1 MVQHERERA
10 MAITHADRF
19 RWEQDVLANPNLT
32 ATQKIVLTRLAL
44 HLNIKTGQCNPS
56 VKTLATGAGVAER
69 TVQATL
75 SRAETLGIIERA
87 IGGGRTRTTS
97 YTLVSPAKTV
107 HDAAPFSE
115 TAHDEAPF
123 PTVHGA
129 APFSETVHDEAPFE
143 METVHASVE
152 KGAADSEK
160 PCTAVH
166 PNIKNKR
173 NTDERL
179 KEEFDRWYPV
189 YPRRSARRAA
199 FKSYKQARSRGAT
212 PETLLHGAKRYAA
225 QRAGQDPQFTKMP
238 ATWLNGDCWLDE
250 PEIQLADIPAAPSG
264 NAEGLSM
271 AERIAAA
278 AKRALGQ

>member
-1 MVQHERERA
+1 

-107 HDAAPFSE
+107 SH
-115 TAHDEAPF
+115 
-123 PTVHGA
+123 
-129 APFSETVHDEAPFE
+129 
-143 METVHASVE
+143 
-152 KGAADSEK
+152 KGA
-160 PCTAVH
+160 P
-166 PNIKNKR
+166 I
-173 NTDERL
+173 
-179 KEEFDRWYPV
+179 
-189 YPRRSARRAA
+189 
-199 FKSYKQARSRGAT
+199 
-212 PETLLHGAKRYAA
+212 
-225 QRAGQDPQFTKMP
+225 
-238 ATWLNGDCWLDE
+238 
-250 PEIQLADIPAAPSG
+250 
-264 NAEGLSM
+264 
-271 AERIAAA
+271 
-278 AKRALGQ
+278 

>member
-1 MVQHERERA
+1 

-19 RWEQDVLANPNLT
+19 RWEQDVLANPQLT
-32 ATQKIVLTRLAL
+32 AAQKIVLTRLAL
-44 HLNIKTGQCNPS
+44 HLNIKTGRCDPS
-56 VKTLATGAGVAER
+56 VKTLATGAGMAER

-75 SRAETLGIIERA
+75 SRAETLGIIKRA

-107 HDAAPFSE
+107 HN
-115 TAHDEAPF
+115 
-123 PTVHGA
+123 A

-199 FKSYKQARSRGAT
+199 FKSYKQARSRGTT

-278 AKRALGQ
+278 AKGTAETRTLRLSVQSIGKLEWRRAMVTEGPAWP

>member
-1 MVQHERERA
+1 

-97 YTLVSPAKTV
+97 YTLVSSAKTV

-123 PTVHGA
+123 QTVHGA

-278 AKRALGQ
+278 AKRARAQ

>member
-1 MVQHERERA
+1 LVTASHG
-10 MAITHADRF
+10 RF
-19 RWEQDVLANPNLT
+19 FLRGGCSQCRPDFYGVKFRHPPSRPSSKLRLT
-32 ATQKIVLTRLAL
+32 ISHTQA
-44 HLNIKTGQCNPS
+44 
-56 VKTLATGAGVAER
+56 
-69 TVQATL
+69 
-75 SRAETLGIIERA
+75 
-87 IGGGRTRTTS
+87 
-97 YTLVSPAKTV
+97 
-107 HDAAPFSE
+107 
-115 TAHDEAPF
+115 
-123 PTVHGA
+123 VHGA

-179 KEEFDRWYPV
+179 KEEFDRRYSV

-199 FKSYKQARSRGAT
+199 LKAYKQARSRGAT
-212 PETLLHGAKRYAA
+212 PETLLDGVKRYA
-225 QRAGQDPQFTKMP
+225 MP

-250 PEIQLADIPAAPSG
+250 PEIKLANIPAAPFG

-278 AKRALGQ
+278 ASGRQVNRIWAEHSSSTGYEDSCQAGELG

>member
-1 MVQHERERA
+1 

-19 RWEQDVLANPNLT
+19 RWEQDVLANPQLT
-32 ATQKIVLTRLAL
+32 AAQKIVLTRLAL
-44 HLNIKTGQCNPS
+44 HLNIKTGRCDPS
-56 VKTLATGAGVAER
+56 VKTLATGAGMAER

-75 SRAETLGIIERA
+75 SRAETLGIIKRA

-107 HDAAPFSE
+107 HNAAPFSE

-123 PTVHGA
+123 QTVHGA
-129 APFSETVHDEAPFE
+129 ARFSETVHDEAPFE

-271 AERIAAA
+271 AERMAAA
-278 AKRALGQ
+278 ANRARGQ